1 MCYFWSTLKCNYPL
15 IKHSGMWKCIIAK
28 LGVAIGKY
36 SIYPTNS
43 HVKTKFF
50 FIARGLDIIAS
61 QLENGAK
68 AEKKKNTS
76 NLWQFGIF
84 SIKAIPWQILNLIE
98 GAFQVFE
105 GGELLPQTL
114 VRFH

>member
-1 MCYFWSTLKCNYPL
+1 
-15 IKHSGMWKCIIAK
+15 
-28 LGVAIGKY
+28 
-36 SIYPTNS
+36 
-43 HVKTKFF
+43 VKTKKF

-84 SIKAIPWQILNLIE
+84 SIKAIP
-98 GAFQVFE
+98 
-105 GGELLPQTL
+105 
-114 VRFH
+114 